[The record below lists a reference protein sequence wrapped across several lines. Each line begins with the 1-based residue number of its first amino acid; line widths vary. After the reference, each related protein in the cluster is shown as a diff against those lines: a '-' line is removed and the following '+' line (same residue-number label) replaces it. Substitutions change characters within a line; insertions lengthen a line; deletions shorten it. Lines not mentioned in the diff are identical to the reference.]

1 MASSKGP
8 NQKIRYRTCLRNT
21 IYDALRNR
29 AGWTETENDVDW
41 DFVWADI
48 PWMKEHFDSL
58 RLEENQRVNHFR
70 NHYELTR
77 KDLMVKNLK
86 RMKRQLEKEGKTS
99 EASKYDFFPVTF
111 ILPNDYNIFVEEF
124 KRQPNSTWIAKPIG
138 KAQGRGIFLFND
150 LKDLREWKKANE
162 QRNTQQYGKKEEE
175 VEAYIAQRYIEN
187 PYLIGGK
194 KFDLR
199 IYALVT
205 SYAPLTVWLYRS
217 GFARFSNMR
226 FSMLKDNLG
235 DVAIHLTN
243 VAIQKQAANYDKDQ
257 GCKWELKSM
266 KLFLISKHGLEA
278 ANNLMHDI
286 QMLILRSLLAVQKVM
301 MNDKHCFELYGYD
314 VMIDNDLKAW
324 LIEVNASP
332 SLTADTSQDYQLKVG
347 MLDDMC
353 DVVDMEKKLTG
364 SENQV
369 GGFDLIYNNGPVQ
382 KVRPVGV
389 PSLLGCSF
397 DRKSAKKANAQKA
410 KEK

>member
-1 MASSKGP
+1 MYFTRS
-8 NQKIRYRTCLRNT
+8 N
-21 IYDALRNR
+21 
-29 AGWTETENDVDW
+29 
-41 DFVWADI
+41 F
-48 PWMKEHFDSL
+48 
-58 RLEENQRVNHFR
+58 
-70 NHYELTR
+70 LTFC
-77 KDLMVKNLK
+77 K
-86 RMKRQLEKEGKTS
+86 
-99 EASKYDFFPVTF
+99 PVTF

-257 GCKWELKSM
+257 V
-266 KLFLISKHGLEA
+266 F
-278 ANNLMHDI
+278 
-286 QMLILRSLLAVQKVM
+286 
-301 MNDKHCFELYGYD
+301 
-314 VMIDNDLKAW
+314 
-324 LIEVNASP
+324 
-332 SLTADTSQDYQLKVG
+332 DTSILSDGFTSLEG
-347 MLDDMC
+347 L
-353 DVVDMEKKLTG
+353 
-364 SENQV
+364 QV
-369 GGFDLIYNNGPVQ
+369 GTQVNEALPHLETRSHMTMNAAV
-382 KVRPVGV
+382 
-389 PSLLGCSF
+389 CSPNH
-397 DRKSAKKANAQKA
+397 RS
-410 KEK
+410 